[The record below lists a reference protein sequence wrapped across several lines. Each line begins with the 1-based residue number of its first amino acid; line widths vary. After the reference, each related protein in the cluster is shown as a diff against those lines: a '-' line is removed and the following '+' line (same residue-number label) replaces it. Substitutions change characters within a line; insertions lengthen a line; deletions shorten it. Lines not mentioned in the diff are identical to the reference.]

1 MGTSASERREE
12 LEAMYLKKQL
22 ERQIEIDKIVY
33 ERKLKQLSEN
43 IDRQNEMRYKK
54 ITQDIQ
60 NSLDNKRRKH
70 ILKLQHSVGYNLDPY
85 KMSSSELKYWLNK
98 IHKEIE
104 RKLQSQGERLNNIYN
119 DFNNNYNY
127 FYKFK

>member
-1 MGTSASERREE
+1 MGTSASERKEE

-60 NSLDNKRRKH
+60 NNLQNSVDNNRRKH
-70 ILKLQHSVGYNLDPY
+70 IL
-85 KMSSSELKYWLNK
+85 
-98 IHKEIE
+98 
-104 RKLQSQGERLNNIYN
+104 
-119 DFNNNYNY
+119 
-127 FYKFK
+127 

>member
-1 MGTSASERREE
+1 
-12 LEAMYLKKQL
+12 
-22 ERQIEIDKIVY
+22 
-33 ERKLKQLSEN
+33 
-43 IDRQNEMRYKK
+43 
-54 ITQDIQ
+54 
-60 NSLDNKRRKH
+60 
-70 ILKLQHSVGYNLDPY
+70 
-85 KMSSSELKYWLNK
+85 MSSSELKYWLNK